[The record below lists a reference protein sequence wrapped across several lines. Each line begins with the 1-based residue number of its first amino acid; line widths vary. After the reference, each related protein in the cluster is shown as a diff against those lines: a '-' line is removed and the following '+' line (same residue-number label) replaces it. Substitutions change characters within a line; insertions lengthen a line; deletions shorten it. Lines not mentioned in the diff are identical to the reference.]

1 MCGTEENIEKRIWRE
16 DAGEAARTGGGAK
29 QDPVRDLVYRRN
41 LLDAF
46 YAIRYYPVVKFGKAP
61 FYSLVIS
68 LFPSSSSLPLFYT
81 NIMPSLLHNSHF
93 KIPGARNPAGGKI
106 MRMEMTRIR
115 KRRVG
120 MIQTAQMLPSL
131 QDE

>member
-16 DAGEAARTGGGAK
+16 DAGEAARRGGGAK

-68 LFPSSSSLPLFYT
+68 LFPSSSSLALFYT
-81 NIMPSLLHNSHF
+81 NIMPSL
-93 KIPGARNPAGGKI
+93 
-106 MRMEMTRIR
+106 
-115 KRRVG
+115 
-120 MIQTAQMLPSL
+120 
-131 QDE
+131 

>member
-1 MCGTEENIEKRIWRE
+1 MCGTEEENIEKRIWRE
-16 DAGEAARTGGGAK
+16 DAGEAGRRGGGAK

-46 YAIRYYPVVKFGKAP
+46 YAIRYYPVVKFGKTP

-81 NIMPSLLHNSHF
+81 NIMPSHHF
-93 KIPGARNPAGGKI
+93 DRIPILRYLELG
-106 MRMEMTRIR
+106 T
-115 KRRVG
+115 
-120 MIQTAQMLPSL
+120 L
-131 QDE
+131 QEERL